1 MKGGREGR
9 EGGRE
14 GGRER
19 EEGGREEKEMRKS
32 QMRGREKEDG
42 GREGGRGGGES
53 ERRSAGGTERQ
64 RERKL
69 SGPGLKKQLDV
80 DAAEAR
86 QHARHHRARQPQRL
100 PRGEWG
106 GGGERDGAS
115 SLGASRTR
123 THAHVHPGTAARA
136 RTRSPWC
143 TRARAHARAH
153 RNSGPLC
160 MHDGA
165 RARVRGACQPGFR
178 PRRHR
183 GAPPRRTAQLPHR
196 AARPADRV
204 RVNHPHLA
212 RRVQRGEGRY

>member
-1 MKGGREGR
+1 
-9 EGGRE
+9 
-14 GGRER
+14 
-19 EEGGREEKEMRKS
+19 MRKS

-53 ERRSAGGTERQ
+53 ERRSDGGTESQ

-123 THAHVHPGTAARA
+123 THAHVHPGTAHCRTGAPTLAVVHAR
-136 RTRSPWC
+136 
-143 TRARAHARAH
+143 TRARARASKLGPVVYARRRA
-153 RNSGPLC
+153 GP
-160 MHDGA
+160 GA
-165 RARVRGACQPGFR
+165 WGMPAWLSPSPAPRCSAASYCTTAAPRRAPGGSR
-178 PRRHR
+178 PRKSPASGKKGAAGGVAILRKLT
-183 GAPPRRTAQLPHR
+183 GAPDGEQQQRRPFEA
-196 AARPADRV
+196 
-204 RVNHPHLA
+204 
-212 RRVQRGEGRY
+212 